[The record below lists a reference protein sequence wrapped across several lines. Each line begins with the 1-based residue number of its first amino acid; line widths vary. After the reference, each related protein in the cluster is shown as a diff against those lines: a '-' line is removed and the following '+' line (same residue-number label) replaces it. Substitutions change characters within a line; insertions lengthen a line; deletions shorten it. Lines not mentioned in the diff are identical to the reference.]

1 MYGRCRGG
9 VSPAISK
16 KLLVGVSFLPPHT
29 PRASSSSACSS
40 PKTTAPLQSVQVLLA
55 SHRMCEHTPQA
66 SGSQGG
72 GLIGGDGGLGGVGGD
87 GGGGGGKGGGAEGC
101 GGGGEGGGG
110 KGGGGGGVG
119 GGGEGAGLRTKSMA
133 VVRV

>member
-1 MYGRCRGG
+1 MYRLRSRRRCCG
-9 VSPAISK
+9 VCFPAAHAPRVEPER
-16 KLLVGVSFLPPHT
+16 LQLAEDHRAAAVGAGAVGQPQDV
-29 PRASSSSACSS
+29 RAYPAG
-40 PKTTAPLQSVQVLLA
+40 AGLQ
-55 SHRMCEHTPQA
+55 
-66 SGSQGG
+66 G
-72 GLIGGDGGLGGVGGD
+72 GLIGGDGGLGGVGGG

>member
-1 MYGRCRGG
+1 M
-9 VSPAISK
+9 
-16 KLLVGVSFLPPHT
+16 GVSFLPPHT

-110 KGGGGGGVG
+110 KGGGGGGGGVG

>member
-1 MYGRCRGG
+1 MG
-9 VSPAISK
+9 VS
-16 KLLVGVSFLPPHT
+16 LRPPHT
-29 PRASSSSACSS
+29 PHASSSRASSS
-40 PKTTAPLQSVQVLLA
+40 PKTTVPLQSVQLLLA
-55 SHRMCEHTPQA
+55 SHRMCEHTPHA